1 MTIKD
6 QDDLI
11 QGVKKPVSASGAKHK
26 PVPKDLTKTPSAR
39 SKARRFALQAHYQIQ
54 LNDCSVASVE
64 EQFLQDHD
72 MKRVDTEYFHEL
84 LSGTTVHRRE
94 LMALITPTLDRS
106 FDALD
111 PIEKAILFIGCFE
124 LVHRIDVPY
133 RVVINEGIE
142 LARQFGATESHKY
155 INSILDR
162 LAKDHRTSERG
173 R

>member
-1 MTIKD
+1 
-6 QDDLI
+6 
-11 QGVKKPVSASGAKHK
+11 VNN
-26 PVPKDLTKTPSAR
+26 KDLEALGPGLNQPGSKRGPGSNPVAKNVAKTPSAR

-54 LNDCSVASVE
+54 LSDCSVASVE
-64 EQFLQDHD
+64 SQFLQDHD

-84 LSGTTVHRRE
+84 LSGTSVHRQA
-94 LMALITPTLDRS
+94 LIGLITPTLDRS
-106 FDALD
+106 FESLD

-142 LARQFGATESHKY
+142 LARQFGASESHKY

-162 LAKDHRTSERG
+162 LAKDHRASERG

>member
-1 MTIKD
+1 
-6 QDDLI
+6 
-11 QGVKKPVSASGAKHK
+11 
-26 PVPKDLTKTPSAR
+26 
-39 SKARRFALQAHYQIQ
+39 
-54 LNDCSVASVE
+54 
-64 EQFLQDHD
+64 

-94 LMALITPTLDRS
+94 LVALITPTLDRS
-106 FDALD
+106 FDSLD